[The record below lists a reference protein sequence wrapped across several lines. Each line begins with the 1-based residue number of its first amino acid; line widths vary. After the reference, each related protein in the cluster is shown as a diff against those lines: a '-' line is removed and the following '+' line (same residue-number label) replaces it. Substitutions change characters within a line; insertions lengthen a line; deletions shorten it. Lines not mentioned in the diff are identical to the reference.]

1 MFTSSLVIEMQMFVY
16 LSLGTQKK
24 KKNQHFWVTVVV
36 LLQNEKPN
44 CLYFVSFPDGR
55 VSTAVKQKQNQ
66 PPKTEGNGLHQCV

>member
-24 KKNQHFWVTVVV
+24 KKKTFLGDSGCAFAKW
-36 LLQNEKPN
+36 EA